1 MAVMRVRGKQSHS
14 TDRKN
19 QSPSS
24 FTKRNDNLPLWVKYC
39 YTGFIAILVP
49 VYWWHYGPA
58 NFLWGSNV
66 ALLVTLPALWLK
78 SSLLVSMMA
87 LSVLIPELGWL
98 VDFTVRL
105 VAGPE
110 IVSFSGT
117 SYMFDPAIPL
127 FVRGLSLY
135 HPVLPVFLLWA
146 IHRLG
151 YHRRAL
157 PAQTLFCWIV
167 LPLSYLLS
175 SADANINW
183 VFGFVDPP
191 QLWLPAVTYLLLLMV
206 LYPLV
211 LFLPTHLL
219 LRRVFR

>member
-1 MAVMRVRGKQSHS
+1 MK
-14 TDRKN
+14 
-19 QSPSS
+19 
-24 FTKRNDNLPLWVKYC
+24 LC
-39 YTGFIAILVP
+39 YTGFIIILVP
-49 VYWWHYGPA
+49 TYWWQYGPA

-66 ALLVTLPALWLK
+66 ALLITLLALWLE

-87 LSVLIPELGWL
+87 LSVLIPELGWA
-98 VDFTVRL
+98 VDFTIRL

-110 IVSFSGT
+110 ASSFGGT
-117 SYMFDPAIPL
+117 HYMFDPAIPL

-135 HPVLPVFLLWA
+135 HLALPIFLLLA

-157 PAQTLFCWIV
+157 LGQTLVCWVV
-167 LPLSYLLS
+167 LPLCYLVS
-175 SADANINW
+175 KPAANINW
-183 VFGFVDPP
+183 VFGFIDPP
-191 QLWLPAVTYLLLLMV
+191 QQWLPSVSFVLLLMA

-219 LRRVFR
+219 LRHVFRSAPETHLTESL